1 MLAVNKETLAVL
13 RRLGLNQ
20 YESKTYLALM
30 STPARTATQLS
41 DVAGIPR
48 PRVYD
53 VLAKLEKR
61 GFVVTKPGRPARYSA
76 VNVSTAIGTLKRER
90 QSELDRE
97 LNELEGL
104 EKALSKHLDSQPAMK
119 SEEGEVFVISD
130 RKNIYS
136 TLEELIKQSKEHI
149 VLSSNR
155 EGLAR
160 KRKEYG
166 ALLHLAQKR
175 GVNVRIVEGP
185 KRAAIVDD
193 HSLLFLND
201 GAKGKEDRAAW
212 IQSKFVAGA
221 MREVL

>member
-1 MLAVNKETLAVL
+1 MHVNKETLGVL

-30 STPARTATQLS
+30 STRASTATELS
-41 DVAGIPR
+41 DVASIPR

-61 GFVVTKPGRPARYSA
+61 GFVVSQPGRPARYSA
-76 VNVSTAIGTLKRER
+76 VPVAMALGALKREKKR
-90 QSELDRE
+90 DLDKELSELDK
-97 LNELEGL
+97 LEDTLG
-104 EKALSKHLDSQPAMK
+104 KHLENQAVPAG
-119 SEEGEVFVISD
+119 EEGDVFTITD
-130 RKNIYS
+130 RKTIYAA
-136 TLEELIKQSKEHI
+136 LEELIKQSKDHI

-166 ALLHLAQKR
+166 PLLHQAKKR
-175 GVNVRIVEGP
+175 GVDVRIVEGP

-193 HSLLFLND
+193 HSVIFLNE
-201 GAKGKEDRAAW
+201 GKSAKDDKAAW
-212 IQSKFVAGA
+212 IKSGFVSKA
-221 MREVL
+221 MKELI